1 MLNMDIRCIIGI
13 VAVAL
18 MFSCLVYSEYDAN
31 KYFKELDEARNSIK
45 VGNFYYNNTQHVYDD
60 PFEEK
65 NHRIYYCEVLD
76 IKNNNKNIKYIL
88 YKTEAGIRESLPLD
102 DFCKYY
108 NCFIPLSSAPTS
120 LPDDWQNYP
129 IEL

>member
-1 MLNMDIRCIIGI
+1 MDIRWIIAI
-13 VAVAL
+13 VIVVF
-18 MFSCLVYSEYDAN
+18 MFFYLIYSEYEIN
-31 KYFKELDEARNSIK
+31 KHIKKRYEVVNSIK
-45 VGNFYYNNTQHVYDD
+45 VGNFYYNNIQHVYDD

-65 NHRIYYCEVLD
+65 NHSVYYCEVLD

-120 LPDDWQNYP
+120 LPDDWENYP
-129 IEL
+129 REL